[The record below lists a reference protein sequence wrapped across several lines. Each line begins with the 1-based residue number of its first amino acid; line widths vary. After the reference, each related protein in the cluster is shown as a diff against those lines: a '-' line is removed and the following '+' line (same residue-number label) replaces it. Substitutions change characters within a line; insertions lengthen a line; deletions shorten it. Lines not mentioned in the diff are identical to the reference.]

1 MTKKEKVQ
9 LWVDLLSYVL
19 VGVGGFSFMTNHPD
33 VAYAVTLAAG
43 AVNKFMPKFFA

>member
-43 AVNKFMPKFFA
+43 AVNKFAPKFFS